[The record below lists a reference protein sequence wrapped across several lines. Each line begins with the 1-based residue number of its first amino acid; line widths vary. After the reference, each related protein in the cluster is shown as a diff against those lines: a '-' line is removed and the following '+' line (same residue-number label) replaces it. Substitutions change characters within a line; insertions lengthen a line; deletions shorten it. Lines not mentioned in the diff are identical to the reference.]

1 VSRRRWWQKRP
12 DLLER
17 EKNELIELGFSLE
30 QERLDNAG
38 EVVFSG
44 ELRRGSK
51 RHPAQVVL
59 PPAFLY
65 GAQAH
70 VLAPGLPIGRHI
82 APDGGLCLDHPV
94 GGELAHLRG
103 REAVQLAERLWQ
115 LWEEDRPSLEAHE
128 ARAPDPHSH
137 YTAYYPG
144 SAVTFA
150 DVDVGGGQCG
160 ILRVGLSSASPFRG
174 AVTGLR
180 VDEPDVGELPIAPAN
195 SPLAGPLQAV
205 GVWRR
210 LDGPPPGH
218 TIEELA
224 PWVDRAHGDLLE
236 SAQRIATIHRQVTKR
251 AVTPAMLALVY
262 PDELEWQVYGDQWL
276 VMFIDHTDGRQ
287 LARPVT
293 LNETEHFTRQPLL
306 RPLSDKRV
314 AIVGLGALGS
324 TIASLLA
331 RAGVRGLVLVD
342 IDYITPGNLVRH
354 DLDLAHVGVDKVSAM
369 RERLQRVNPYLETI
383 GLRARYGHGTQAAD
397 DEVFEALASSDL
409 IVNAAANPTGVH
421 EHIAAA
427 GREARRPVVH
437 TWIGPG
443 GWGARIIAQRE
454 TSGCPECLA
463 RHQADD
469 PTAYPIQQGPT
480 TEVLERG
487 CTDPTFTAAGF
498 DLAETASAAS
508 RAVTGVLLNDA
519 ERYPPPPDM
528 LTLTLR
534 TSHAAVPTATAA
546 DLPTHPECF
555 VCNA

>member
-1 VSRRRWWQKRP
+1 MSRRRWWQTRP

-17 EKNELIELGFSLE
+17 EKNELGELGFSLE
-30 QERLDNAG
+30 QERLDQAG

-44 ELRRGSK
+44 ELRRGAK

-59 PPAFLY
+59 PPAFLH

-70 VLAPGLPIGRHI
+70 VLAPGLPIGRHV

-103 REAVQLAERLWQ
+103 REAVELAERLWL
-115 LWEEDRPSLEAHE
+115 LWDEDRPALEAQE

-137 YTAYYPG
+137 YVAYYPG
-144 SAVTFA
+144 SAVLFA
-150 DVDVGGGQCG
+150 DVDVRGDQSG
-160 ILRVGLSSASPFRG
+160 ILRVGLSSASPYRG
-174 AVTGLR
+174 AVAGLR
-180 VDEPDVGELPIAPAN
+180 VDEPDVGELPIAAAN
-195 SPLAGPLQAV
+195 ASLVGPLQAV
-205 GVWRR
+205 GAWRR
-210 LDGPPPGH
+210 LNAPPPGH
-218 TIEELA
+218 TIEKLA
-224 PWVDRAHGDLLE
+224 PWVELRHGDLLQH
-236 SAQRIATIHRQVTKR
+236 AHRIATVHRQVTKR
-251 AVTPAMLALVY
+251 PVTPALVAFVY

-276 VMFIDHTDGRQ
+276 VMFIDHTGGRQ

-293 LNETEHFTRQPLL
+293 LSDADRFTRQPLL
-306 RPLSDKRV
+306 GPLAHTSV

-331 RAGVRGLVLVD
+331 RAGVRRFVLID
-342 IDYITPGNLVRH
+342 IDYTTPGNLVRH
-354 DLDLAHVGVDKVSAM
+354 DLDMAHVGVDKVPAM
-369 RERLQRVNPYLETI
+369 CERLQRINPYVETVA
-383 GLRARYGHGTQAAD
+383 LRARYGHGTQAAD
-397 DEVFEALASSDL
+397 DEVFEALASCNL
-409 IVNAAANPTGVH
+409 IVNAAANPAGVH

-427 GREARRPVVH
+427 GREARHPVVH

-454 TSGCPECLA
+454 TSGCPECLG
-463 RHQADD
+463 RHQADN
-469 PTAYPIQQGPT
+469 PAAYPIEQGPT
-480 TEVLERG
+480 GEVLERG

-498 DLAETASAAS
+498 DLAETASAAT
-508 RAVTGVLLNDA
+508 RAITGLLLNDA

-534 TSHAAVPTATAA
+534 TSDAAVPTATAA